1 MTPWRDPLAL
11 RSGLRQTRAEFG
23 GEPRRVT
30 HVRTTSALNDRP
42 RASFM
47 LPASVDPPLDY
58 LAELHISA
66 DAGSPEQVMLTGFVD
81 TAEPHG
87 ADVQVE
93 ALGAPELGERTIGSL
108 TTSGAPAADIV
119 YMAAR
124 EAGYTDDRLQIHGID
139 DLPTE
144 VFEILTPVA
153 GLELDEPLTISGVTL
168 VPAHQPAPGRPIPAA
183 PFEHLT
189 MEPYAC
195 VAVAMETAS
204 RMFDAEQGASA
215 RIELALD
222 GLLAST
228 LYGLSA
234 KPDGTRIP
242 FARSVVRAR
251 PRRLPAV
258 CVYGLGS
265 DRTWI
270 RDTTAREMASIVHAE
285 LLHRRWRD
293 LQLQPPPTALRDAL
307 AALRRAAD
315 ETQSPVQR
323 GQALWDSIEFLT
335 AGIRVS
341 AAFRKTDRRAIR
353 AALQTVSLTD
363 QQRDRLDEVL
373 QRLNEPSLAM
383 KMRARAA
390 SDGVPLAASEI
401 RLLRD
406 IRAARNDAAH
416 GRKPSAVSDHDLRWA
431 VSIVARLVMYRWYR
445 SAIRRA
451 YDGTQTPTA
460 GPTAT

>member
-1 MTPWRDPLAL
+1 MPNYCTA
-11 RSGLRQTRAEFG
+11 G
-23 GEPRRVT
+23 GAT
-30 HVRTTSALNDRP
+30 CS
-42 RASFM
+42 S
-47 LPASVDPPLDY
+47 S
-58 LAELHISA
+58 
-66 DAGSPEQVMLTGFVD
+66 
-81 TAEPHG
+81 
-87 ADVQVE
+87 
-93 ALGAPELGERTIGSL
+93 
-108 TTSGAPAADIV
+108 
-119 YMAAR
+119 
-124 EAGYTDDRLQIHGID
+124 
-139 DLPTE
+139 
-144 VFEILTPVA
+144 
-153 GLELDEPLTISGVTL
+153 
-168 VPAHQPAPGRPIPAA
+168 
-183 PFEHLT
+183 
-189 MEPYAC
+189 
-195 VAVAMETAS
+195 
-204 RMFDAEQGASA
+204 
-215 RIELALD
+215 
-222 GLLAST
+222 
-228 LYGLSA
+228 
-234 KPDGTRIP
+234 
-242 FARSVVRAR
+242 
-251 PRRLPAV
+251 
-258 CVYGLGS
+258 
-265 DRTWI
+265 
-270 RDTTAREMASIVHAE
+270 
-285 LLHRRWRD
+285 
-293 LQLQPPPTALRDAL
+293 
-307 AALRRAAD
+307 RAAD